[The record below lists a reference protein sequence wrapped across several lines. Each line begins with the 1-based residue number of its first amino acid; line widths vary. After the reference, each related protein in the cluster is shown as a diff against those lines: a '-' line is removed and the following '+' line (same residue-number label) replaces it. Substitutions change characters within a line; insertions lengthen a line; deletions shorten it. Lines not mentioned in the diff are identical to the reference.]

1 MSYLYVILKFDVYLR
16 HNIYDMVQS
25 KTELFDK
32 ELAEM
37 AVLFKALAHPAR
49 LRILQFLAE
58 TQTCITGDI
67 SDELPLGRTT
77 VNQHLKELKD
87 AGLIQGH
94 IDGAKTKYCLEPEKL
109 KEVKV
114 LLTGFLEEIEPS
126 GEFICET

>member
-1 MSYLYVILKFDVYLR
+1 MR
-16 HNIYDMVQS
+16 HNNYDMVQS
-25 KTELFDK
+25 KTDLFDK

-77 VNQHLKELKD
+77 VNQHLKELKN

-94 IDGAKTKYCLEPEKL
+94 IEGAKTKYCLAPEKL
-109 KEVKV
+109 KKIKA
-114 LLTGFLEEIEPS
+114 LLMGFLEEIEPA
-126 GEFICET
+126 EDFVCET